1 MSVLSLMM
9 QAAALPLVACL
20 AHASTAHLSVSSTT
34 CWLGEK
40 LTSFCA
46 ALCGAV
52 LLALQ
57 ELPDV
62 PVIDQLTV
70 NEYTPGVGIAPHVD
84 THSSFTGSILSL
96 SLLGSCI
103 MVFKQAYAATSAGGT
118 STASSSSSSSD
129 CGDSSSLGC
138 QQHAQHGQ
146 DRQVNVYLPPR
157 SLVAMTGESR
167 YAW

>member
-1 MSVLSLMM
+1 M
-9 QAAALPLVACL
+9 
-20 AHASTAHLSVSSTT
+20 
-34 CWLGEK
+34 
-40 LTSFCA
+40 
-46 ALCGAV
+46 LCCAV
-52 LLALQ
+52 LCLQ

-84 THSSFTGSILSL
+84 AHSSFTGSILSL

-103 MVFKQAYAATSAGGT
+103 MVFRKAYVALAPGADSVI
-118 STASSSSSSSD
+118 SSSTEGRD
-129 CGDSSSLGC
+129 GVGPETEAQQQQQ
-138 QQHAQHGQ
+138 QQHQESGEVEE

-157 SLVAMTGESR
+157 CLVVMTGESR